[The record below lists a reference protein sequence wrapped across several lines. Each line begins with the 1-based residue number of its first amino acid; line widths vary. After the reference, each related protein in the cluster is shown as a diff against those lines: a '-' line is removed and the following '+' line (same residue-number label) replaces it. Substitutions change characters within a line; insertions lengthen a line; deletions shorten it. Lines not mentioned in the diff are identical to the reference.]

1 MSLLKNLKNY
11 FMTGLA
17 ILLPVVITILTLQ
30 FIVNF
35 LTEPFVG
42 MITPLLKHF
51 HIDHYGTAYFPP
63 DKLLLYSSKA
73 CILVLLFIFT
83 IFIGIVTR
91 WFLVR
96 MTLNLW
102 DRILN
107 KIPVIKTIYKT
118 TQDIIKT
125 LFSPDEHSFQQVVLV
140 PFPKEHIYALA
151 LISSTS
157 PASCSQK
164 VGAKLISV
172 LIPTTPNPTA
182 GFLLM
187 YKEEDL
193 IYIDMKPE
201 EAIKYIVSCGMIAPD
216 LKAKVGK

>member
-1 MSLLKNLKNY
+1 
-11 FMTGLA
+11 MTGLA
-17 ILLPVVITILTLQ
+17 ILLPVVITILVLQ

-35 LTEPFVG
+35 LTEPFIG
-42 MITPLLKHF
+42 MITPLLKYF
-51 HIDHYGTAYFPP
+51 HVDHYGTSYLPP
-63 DKLLLYSSKA
+63 DKLLKYTSKA
-73 CILVLLFIFT
+73 CILVLLFLFT
-83 IFIGIVTR
+83 ILIGIVTR
-91 WFLVR
+91 WFFIR
-96 MTLNLW
+96 IALNLW
-102 DRILN
+102 DRLLH

-140 PFPKEHIYALA
+140 PFPKENIYALG
-151 LISSTS
+151 LISRDS

-172 LIPTTPNPTA
+172 LIPTTPNPTT

-187 YKEEDL
+187 YKQEDM

-201 EAIKYIVSCGMIAPD
+201 DAIKYIVSCGMIVPANN
-216 LKAKVGK
+216 AKGAK

>member
-1 MSLLKNLKNY
+1 
-11 FMTGLA
+11 MTGLA
-17 ILLPVVITILTLQ
+17 ILLPVVITILILQ

-35 LTEPFVG
+35 LTEPFIG

-51 HIDHYGTAYFPP
+51 HIDQYGTAYLPP
-63 DKLLLYSSKA
+63 DKLLLYTSKA
-73 CILVLLFIFT
+73 CILILLFMFT
-83 IFIGIVTR
+83 IFIGVITR

-151 LISSTS
+151 LISTTS
-157 PASCSQK
+157 PTSCSQK